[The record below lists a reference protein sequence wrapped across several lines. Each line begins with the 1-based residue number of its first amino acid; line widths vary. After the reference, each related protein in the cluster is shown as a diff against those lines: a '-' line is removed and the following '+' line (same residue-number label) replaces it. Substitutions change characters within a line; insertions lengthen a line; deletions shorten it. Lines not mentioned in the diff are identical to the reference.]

1 MPQQAAAPASRLPS
15 LMMPCPVC
23 AGRMAYKGHHL
34 IAPDVEDT
42 VYACQRC
49 GAELIRTSVRTA
61 ARPENDRKRAAQ
73 AA

>member
-1 MPQQAAAPASRLPS
+1 
-15 LMMPCPVC
+15 MMPCPVC
-23 AGRMAYKGHHL
+23 AGRMAYQGRHL

-49 GAELIRTSVRTA
+49 GAELIRTTA
-61 ARPENDRKRAAQ
+61 RSENDGKRAQ

>member
-1 MPQQAAAPASRLPS
+1 MPHQTVAPASRLPS

-23 AGRMAYKGHHL
+23 AGRMAYQGHHL

-49 GAELIRTSVRTA
+49 GAELIRTSVRTT
-61 ARPENDRKRAAQ
+61 ARPEDGKRSAEAA
-73 AA
+73 

>member
-1 MPQQAAAPASRLPS
+1 
-15 LMMPCPVC
+15 MMPCPVC
-23 AGRMAYKGHHL
+23 AGRMAYQGHHS

-49 GAELIRTSVRTA
+49 GAELIRTTARTP
-61 ARPENDRKRAAQ
+61 ARPENDGKAQ

>member
-1 MPQQAAAPASRLPS
+1 
-15 LMMPCPVC
+15 
-23 AGRMAYKGHHL
+23 MAYQGRHL

-49 GAELIRTSVRTA
+49 GAELIRTTARAA
-61 ARPENDRKRAAQ
+61 ARPENDSKRAQ